1 MFLHAEETPFPLAVS
16 GCLSQIGRTPILVGL
31 TCLRA
36 LQLSGYGWI
45 KAIIH
50 FFQVSCKCTEYR
62 NSYIWHSCLII
73 LSINKLNGFSL
84 LSDSL

>member
-1 MFLHAEETPFPLAVS
+1 MCLHVEETPFPFAVS

-36 LQLSGYGWI
+36 LQFSGYGWI

-50 FFQVSCKCTEYR
+50 FCNYV
-62 NSYIWHSCLII
+62 NV
-73 LSINKLNGFSL
+73 LSIAILIYGIHA
-84 LSDSL
+84 